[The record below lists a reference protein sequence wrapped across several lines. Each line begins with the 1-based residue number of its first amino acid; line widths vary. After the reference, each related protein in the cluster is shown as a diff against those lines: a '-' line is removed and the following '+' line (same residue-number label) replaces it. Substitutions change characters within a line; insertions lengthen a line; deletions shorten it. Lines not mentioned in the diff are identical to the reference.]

1 MHNLL
6 IMVRLKLQEV
16 SRTISKKS
24 LLNEHETHKHL
35 YNFQATVFIY
45 LLLPFHF
52 ISSRVLLSFWIFD
65 LVPGCIL
72 NSISL

>member
-1 MHNLL
+1 MDKKSHIYAQLVNNGE
-6 IMVRLKLQEV
+6 VKLKEV

-24 LLNEHETHKHL
+24 LLNEHQTHKHL

-65 LVPGCIL
+65 LVP
-72 NSISL
+72 